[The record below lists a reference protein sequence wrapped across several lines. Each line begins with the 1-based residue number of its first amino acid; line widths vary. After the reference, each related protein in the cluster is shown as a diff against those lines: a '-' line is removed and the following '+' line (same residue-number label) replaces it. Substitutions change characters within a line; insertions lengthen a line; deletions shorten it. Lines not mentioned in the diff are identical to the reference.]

1 MHVTRHPLGG
11 LEEHQRRMTQRWMP
25 GKDSERTTMDRKS
38 SIIVG
43 GMVAVA
49 SCIASTASA
58 DNWTLTF
65 TSLGPAKVIGANF
78 NHTRAYNAGPVSSFS
93 NYWAG
98 EMKWKNAQGKQFKTY
113 CTQINEHIN
122 YNQTVTYQQV
132 ALEAVPDSP
141 PAPGPMGAL
150 KATVIR
156 DLYARFYHTVKASG
170 SDTLNAAFQCLV
182 WEITHEN
189 TNAQTAAGV
198 LGQLDLGK
206 GAFQLKVD
214 GNNNN
219 AGVFGAANS
228 MLAELGGSSDDD
240 FRFLSNGDNLRGL
253 RHDTAQDQIL
263 VVPIPAPA
271 LMAAAGLLGV
281 GVWARRRAKSVA

>member
-132 ALEAVPDSP
+132 ALEAVPES
-141 PAPGPMGAL
+141 AACWVRWGP
-150 KATVIR
+150 
-156 DLYARFYHTVKASG
+156 
-170 SDTLNAAFQCLV
+170 
-182 WEITHEN
+182 
-189 TNAQTAAGV
+189 
-198 LGQLDLGK
+198 
-206 GAFQLKVD
+206 
-214 GNNNN
+214 
-219 AGVFGAANS
+219 
-228 MLAELGGSSDDD
+228 
-240 FRFLSNGDNLRGL
+240 
-253 RHDTAQDQIL
+253 
-263 VVPIPAPA
+263 
-271 LMAAAGLLGV
+271 
-281 GVWARRRAKSVA
+281 

>member
-1 MHVTRHPLGG
+1 
-11 LEEHQRRMTQRWMP
+11 
-25 GKDSERTTMDRKS
+25 
-38 SIIVG
+38 
-43 GMVAVA
+43 
-49 SCIASTASA
+49 
-58 DNWTLTF
+58 
-65 TSLGPAKVIGANF
+65 
-78 NHTRAYNAGPVSSFS
+78 
-93 NYWAG
+93 
-98 EMKWKNAQGKQFKTY
+98 
-113 CTQINEHIN
+113 
-122 YNQTVTYQQV
+122 
-132 ALEAVPDSP
+132 
-141 PAPGPMGAL
+141 MGAL

-240 FRFLSNGDNLRGL
+240 FRFFSNGDNLRGL

-263 VVPIPAPA
+263 VVPISC
-271 LMAAAGLLGV
+271 AGPHGRCRTPRRRRLGPPSGEVRRLSRRRHRTLSFNGHEATLGSPRGV
-281 GVWARRRAKSVA
+281 GVMSPVAANAESASSDGREERRQFAGKDTAR